1 MNCFEEAI
9 MKLKRIILSTLFLSL
24 LVMGNLFAQTPQF
37 DRLKANFE
45 ANRIFEASFS
55 HLYKD
60 AFTGEEQFSEGKIW
74 IGKEKYRI
82 EGDLQT
88 MVVDGEVSTVYD
100 QARNRVIISD
110 YIEEEDDFAPSRM
123 LQGVDESFEVS
134 ERSLQ
139 NGSAE
144 ITLTSD
150 DPFTVFKTVTIFLNS
165 EGNPEEIV
173 AVDQVEN
180 ELVTTFENGFFTDE
194 VTDLFR
200 VEVPADAELIDLR
213 YNSE

>member
-1 MNCFEEAI
+1 
-9 MKLKRIILSTLFLSL
+9 MKRQRIIFSILILSL
-24 LVMGNLFAQTPQF
+24 FVVGDLFAQTPQF
-37 DRLKANFE
+37 DRLKVNFE
-45 ANRIFEASFS
+45 ENRIFEAGFS

-60 AFTGEEQFSEGKIW
+60 AFTGEEQYSEGKIW

-100 QARNRVIISD
+100 QSRNRVIISD

-134 ERSLQ
+134 ERTLQ
-139 NGSAE
+139 NGNSE
-144 ITLTSD
+144 ITLTSE

-165 EGNPEEIV
+165 DGNPEEIV

-180 ELVTTFENGFFTDE
+180 ELVTTFNNGFFTDE
-194 VTDLFR
+194 ETDLFR

>member
-1 MNCFEEAI
+1 
-9 MKLKRIILSTLFLSL
+9 MKRQRIIISTLVLNLFLI
-24 LVMGNLFAQTPQF
+24 GNLFAQTPQF
-37 DRLKANFE
+37 DRLKENFE
-45 ANRIFEASFS
+45 QNRIFEASFS

-60 AFTGEEQFSEGKIW
+60 AFTGEEQYSEGKIW
-74 IGKEKYRI
+74 IGKERYRI

-100 QARNRVIISD
+100 QSRNRVIISD

-134 ERSLQ
+134 ERTLQ

-150 DPFTVFKTVTIFLNS
+150 DPFTVFNTVTIFLNS

-173 AVDQVEN
+173 AVDQAEN
-180 ELVTTFENGFFTDE
+180 ELVTTFRNGNFTDE
-194 VTDLFR
+194 SKDLFR

-213 YNSE
+213 YDSE

>member
-1 MNCFEEAI
+1 
-9 MKLKRIILSTLFLSL
+9 MKRQRIIISTLVMSLFL
-24 LVMGNLFAQTPQF
+24 VGNLFAQTPQF
-37 DRLKANFE
+37 DRLKENFE
-45 ANRIFEASFS
+45 QNRIFEADFS

-60 AFTGEEQFSEGKIW
+60 AFTGEEQYSEGKIW
-74 IGKEKYRI
+74 IGKQRYRI

-100 QARNRVIISD
+100 QSRNRVIISD

-123 LQGVDESFEVS
+123 LQGVDESFEVT
-134 ERSLQ
+134 ERTLQ

-144 ITLTSD
+144 ITLTSG
-150 DPFTVFKTVTIFLNS
+150 DPFTVFNTVTIFLNS

-173 AVDQVEN
+173 AVDQADN
-180 ELVTTFENGFFTDE
+180 ELVTTFRNGSFTE
-194 VTDLFR
+194 ESTDLFR

-213 YNSE
+213 YDSE

>member
-1 MNCFEEAI
+1 
-9 MKLKRIILSTLFLSL
+9 MKRQRIIISTLVMSLFL
-24 LVMGNLFAQTPQF
+24 VGNLFAQTPQF
-37 DRLKANFE
+37 DRLKENFE
-45 ANRIFEASFS
+45 QNRIFESDFS

-60 AFTGEEQFSEGKIW
+60 AFTGEEQYSEGKIW
-74 IGKEKYRI
+74 IGKERYRI

-100 QARNRVIISD
+100 QSRNRVIISD

-134 ERSLQ
+134 ERTLQ
-139 NGSAE
+139 NGNAE

-150 DPFTVFKTVTIFLNS
+150 DPFTVFNTVTIFLNS

-173 AVDQVEN
+173 AVDQADN
-180 ELVTTFENGFFTDE
+180 ELITTFRNGSFTE
-194 VTDLFR
+194 ESTDLFR

-213 YNSE
+213 YDSE

>member
-1 MNCFEEAI
+1 